1 MGLRRRR
8 RRREMILIA
17 APVFTTC
24 SHLLLRHS
32 DHSSPSPLRYESFNR
47 RKISRF
53 RSVSAASAS
62 SLLPQ
67 PPLRPDKASELRALW
82 KRFWKV
88 AAPFWF
94 SEDKDQARLRL
105 AVVFALTL
113 ATTGI
118 SVGFN
123 FLGRDFYN
131 ALASTIFFSPSAFL
145 PSYSDK

>member
-1 MGLRRRR
+1 
-8 RRREMILIA
+8 MILITA
-17 APVFTTC
+17 PPVFTTC
-24 SHLLLRHS
+24 SHPVLLRHS
-32 DHSSPSPLRYESFNR
+32 HLPPLRHESAIHR
-47 RKISRF
+47 SKIFRF
-53 RSVSAASAS
+53 RSVSATSSSSSS
-62 SLLPQ
+62 SLLP
-67 PPLRPDKASELRALW
+67 PPRSDKASELRALW

-105 AVVFALTL
+105 AAVFALTL

-131 ALASTIFFSPSAFL
+131 ALASTFFFNSPCFPLFL
-145 PSYSDK
+145 SFNVSFFLS